1 MIAGLPSP
9 VPAIMPTILIVDDEE
24 DIRELIAIN
33 LMREEKYTL
42 LEAVNGLEALHL
54 AKTKRPDLI
63 ILDLMLPEMDGL
75 TVHKNLREDPRTVNT
90 PVIML
95 TARGRLEEK
104 IQGLEMG
111 ADDYLSK
118 PFSPKELILRVR
130 NLLRRTNQNQGGSL
144 IESGPFSLD
153 KNALKL
159 HLEGEEIEL
168 TATEFKLLLSLI
180 ESPGITQERG
190 DLLKK
195 VWGYSDMI
203 QTRTLDTHIKRL
215 REKLGDNGNSIET
228 VRGVGY
234 RFLEGSVEQS

>member
-1 MIAGLPSP
+1 
-9 VPAIMPTILIVDDEE
+9 MPTILIVDDEE
-24 DIRELIAIN
+24 DIRELIAVN
-33 LMREEKYTL
+33 LLREEDYKL

-54 AKTKRPDLI
+54 ARTRRPDVI

-75 TVHKNLREDPRTVNT
+75 TVYRNLREDPRTKAT

-104 IQGLEMG
+104 LTGLELG
-111 ADDYLSK
+111 ADDYLAK
-118 PFSPKELILRVR
+118 PFSPKELMLRVR
-130 NLLRRTNQNQGGSL
+130 NLLRRTNPNQGSSVIG
-144 IESGPFSLD
+144 SGPFSLD

-159 HLEGEEIEL
+159 HLEGEAIDL
-168 TATEFKLLLSLI
+168 TATEFKLLLCMI
-180 ESPGITQERG
+180 ESPGVTQERG

-195 VWGYSDMI
+195 VWGYSDLI

-215 REKLGDNGNSIET
+215 REKLGNHGNSIET

-234 RFLEGSVEQS
+234 RFFES

>member
-1 MIAGLPSP
+1 MPS
-9 VPAIMPTILIVDDEE
+9 ILIIDDEE
-24 DIRELIAIN
+24 DIRELITMN
-33 LMREEKYTL
+33 LLREEKYDII
-42 LEAVNGLEALHL
+42 EAADGLEGLHL
-54 AKTKRPDLI
+54 AKKKRPDLI

-75 TVHKNLREDPRTVNT
+75 TVYNRVRDDARTKEI

-104 IQGLEMG
+104 IEGLELG
-111 ADDYLSK
+111 ADDYLPK

-130 NLLRRTNQNQGGSL
+130 NLLRRTNSNLGSSM

-159 HLEGEEIEL
+159 ILEGEEIEL

-180 ESPGITQERG
+180 ESPGMTQERG
-190 DLLKK
+190 ELLKK
-195 VWGYSDMI
+195 VWGYSDLI

-215 REKLGDNGNSIET
+215 REKLGDQGKSIET

-234 RFLEGSVEQS
+234 RFREPKKQT

>member
-1 MIAGLPSP
+1 
-9 VPAIMPTILIVDDEE
+9 MPTILIVDDEE
-24 DIRELIAIN
+24 DIRELIAVN
-33 LMREEKYTL
+33 LLREEDYKL

-54 AKTKRPDLI
+54 AKTRRPDVI

-75 TVHKNLREDPRTVNT
+75 TVFRNLREDPRTKST

-104 IQGLEMG
+104 LTGLELG
-111 ADDYLSK
+111 ADDYLAK
-118 PFSPKELILRVR
+118 PFSPKELMLRVR
-130 NLLRRTNQNQGGSL
+130 NLLRRTNPHQGGSV

-159 HLEGEEIEL
+159 HLEGEAIDL
-168 TATEFKLLLSLI
+168 TATEFKLLLCMI

-195 VWGYSDMI
+195 VWGYSDLI

-215 REKLGDNGNSIET
+215 REKLGNHGNSIET

-234 RFLEGSVEQS
+234 RFFEA

>member
-1 MIAGLPSP
+1 
-9 VPAIMPTILIVDDEE
+9 MPKILIVDDEE
-24 DIRELIAIN
+24 DIRELIAVN
-33 LMREEKYTL
+33 LMREEQYQL
-42 LEAVNGLEALHL
+42 LEAADGLEALRQ
-54 AKTKRPDLI
+54 ANDERPDLV
-63 ILDLMLPEMDGL
+63 ILDLMLPQMDGL
-75 TVHKNLREDPRTVNT
+75 TVYKNLRENALTAKI

-104 IQGLEMG
+104 IEGLELG

-118 PFSPKELILRVR
+118 PFSPKELMLRVR
-130 NLLRRTNQNQGGSL
+130 NLLRRSNENLSGNLVET
-144 IESGPFSLD
+144 GPFSLD
-153 KNALKL
+153 KNGLKL
-159 HLEGEEIEL
+159 HLDGEEIDL

-180 ESPGITQERG
+180 ESPGVTQERG

-215 REKLGDNGNSIET
+215 REKLGSFGNSIET

-234 RFLEGSVEQS
+234 RFFGE

>member
-1 MIAGLPSP
+1 
-9 VPAIMPTILIVDDEE
+9 MPTILIVDDEE
-24 DIRELIAIN
+24 DIRELIAVN
-33 LMREEKYTL
+33 LLREEKYQL
-42 LEAVNGLEALHL
+42 LEAADGLEAYKI
-54 AKTKRPDLI
+54 AKKERPDII

-75 TVHKNLREDPRTVNT
+75 SVYAKLRENPRTAVI

-104 IQGLEMG
+104 IEGLELG
-111 ADDYLSK
+111 ADDYLTK

-130 NLLRRTNQNQGGSL
+130 NLLRRSNPNQASSV

-159 HLEGEEIEL
+159 HLEGEDIEL
-168 TATEFKLLLSLI
+168 TATEFKLLLCLI
-180 ESPGITQERG
+180 ESPGVTQERG

-215 REKLGDNGNSIET
+215 REKLGSHGNSIET

-234 RFLEGSVEQS
+234 RFSEP

>member
-1 MIAGLPSP
+1 
-9 VPAIMPTILIVDDEE
+9 MPTILIVDDEE
-24 DIRELIAIN
+24 DIRELIAVN
-33 LMREEKYTL
+33 LLREENYRL
-42 LEAVNGLEALHL
+42 IEATNGLDGLKAARTE
-54 AKTKRPDLI
+54 KPDLI
-63 ILDLMLPEMDGL
+63 ILDLMLPGMDGL
-75 TVHKNLREDPRTVNT
+75 TVYRKLHEHPGTKSI

-104 IQGLEMG
+104 LAGLELG

-118 PFSPKELILRVR
+118 PFSPRELMLRVR
-130 NLLRRTNQNQGGSL
+130 NLLRRTNPNQGGSV

-159 HLEGEEIEL
+159 HLDGMAIEL
-168 TATEFKLLLSLI
+168 TATEFKLLLSMI

-195 VWGYSDMI
+195 VWGYNDLI

-215 REKLGDNGNSIET
+215 REKLGPHGNSIET

-234 RFLEGSVEQS
+234 RFQEP

>member
-1 MIAGLPSP
+1 
-9 VPAIMPTILIVDDEE
+9 MPTILIVDDEE

-33 LMREEKYTL
+33 LLREEKYAL

-54 AKTKRPDLI
+54 AKTKKPDLI

-75 TVHKNLREDPRTVNT
+75 TVHKNLKEDPRTVNT

-130 NLLRRTNQNQGGSL
+130 NLLRRTNQNQGGSF

-180 ESPGITQERG
+180 ESPGITQERS

-215 REKLGDNGNSIET
+215 REKLGSNGNSIET

-234 RFLEGSVEQS
+234 RFLEGTVE

>member
-1 MIAGLPSP
+1 MIAAAPIL
-9 VPAIMPTILIVDDEE
+9 MPTILIVDDEE
-24 DIRELIAIN
+24 DIRELISVS
-33 LMREEKYTL
+33 LMREEDYKL
-42 LEAVNGLEALHL
+42 LEAVNGLEALQL
-54 AKTKRPDLI
+54 ARATRPDLI

-75 TVHKNLREDPRTVNT
+75 TVYKNLREDARTNSI

-104 IQGLEMG
+104 ILGLGLG
-111 ADDYLSK
+111 ADDYMAK
-118 PFSPKELILRVR
+118 PFSPKELMLRVR
-130 NLLRRTNQNQGGSL
+130 NLLRRTNPNQGSNV

-153 KNALKL
+153 KNFLKL
-159 HLEGEEIEL
+159 LLNGESIEL
-168 TATEFKLLLSLI
+168 TSTEFKLLLSMI

-195 VWGYSDMI
+195 VWGYGDLI

-215 REKLGDNGNSIET
+215 REKLGSHGNSIET

-234 RFLEGSVEQS
+234 RFCEH

>member
-1 MIAGLPSP
+1 MPS
-9 VPAIMPTILIVDDEE
+9 ILIVDDEE

-33 LMREEKYTL
+33 LLREEKYSL

-75 TVHKNLREDPRTVNT
+75 TVHKNLRDDPRTHNI

-111 ADDYLSK
+111 ADDYLAK

-130 NLLRRTNQNQGGSL
+130 NLLRRTNPNQGGSL

-159 HLEGEEIEL
+159 HLEGAEIEL

-215 REKLGDNGNSIET
+215 REKLGANGNSIET

-234 RFLEGSVEQS
+234 RFLEGSVERE

>member
-1 MIAGLPSP
+1 
-9 VPAIMPTILIVDDEE
+9 MPKILIVDDEE
-24 DIRELIAIN
+24 DIRELIAVN
-33 LMREEKYTL
+33 LMREEQYQL
-42 LEAVNGLEALHL
+42 LEAADGLEALRQ
-54 AKTKRPDLI
+54 ANDERPDLV
-63 ILDLMLPEMDGL
+63 ILDLMLPQMDGL
-75 TVHKNLREDPRTVNT
+75 TVYKNLRENALTAKI

-104 IQGLEMG
+104 LEGLELG

-118 PFSPKELILRVR
+118 PFSPKELMLRVR
-130 NLLRRTNQNQGGSL
+130 NLLRRSNENLSGNLVET
-144 IESGPFSLD
+144 GPFSLD
-153 KNALKL
+153 KNGLKL
-159 HLEGEEIEL
+159 HLDGEEIDL

-180 ESPGITQERG
+180 ESPGVTQERG

-215 REKLGDNGNSIET
+215 REKLGSFGNSIET

-234 RFLEGSVEQS
+234 RFFGE

>member
-1 MIAGLPSP
+1 MPS
-9 VPAIMPTILIVDDEE
+9 ILIVDDEE
-24 DIRELIAIN
+24 DIRELISVN
-33 LMREEKYTL
+33 LLREEKYDL
-42 LEAVNGLEALHL
+42 IEAMDGLEGLHL
-54 AKTKRPDLI
+54 AKKKRPDLI

-75 TVHKNLREDPRTVNT
+75 TVYRRLREDARTQEI

-104 IQGLEMG
+104 IEGLEMG
-111 ADDYLSK
+111 VDDYLPK

-130 NLLRRTNQNQGGSL
+130 NLLRRTNPNIGGSV

-159 HLEGEEIEL
+159 LLDGQEIDL

-180 ESPGITQERG
+180 ESPGVTQERG

-195 VWGYSDMI
+195 VWGYSDLI

-215 REKLGDNGNSIET
+215 REKLGNHGNSIET

-234 RFLEGSVEQS
+234 RFIASVTS

>member
-1 MIAGLPSP
+1 MPS
-9 VPAIMPTILIVDDEE
+9 ILIVDDEE
-24 DIRELIAIN
+24 DIRELIAVN
-33 LMREEKYTL
+33 LLREENYKL
-42 LEAVNGLEALHL
+42 FEATNGLEALNL
-54 AKTKRPDLI
+54 AQSERPDLI

-75 TVHKNLREDPRTVNT
+75 TVYKNIREDARTRSI

-104 IQGLEMG
+104 IEGLELG

-118 PFSPKELILRVR
+118 PFSPKELMLRVR
-130 NLLRRTNQNQGGSL
+130 NLLRRTNPKAGGSVV
-144 IESGPFSLD
+144 ESGAFSLD

-180 ESPGITQERG
+180 ESPGITQERA

-203 QTRTLDTHIKRL
+203 QTRTLDTHIKRV
-215 REKLGDNGNSIET
+215 REKLGTHGNSIET

-234 RFLEGSVEQS
+234 RFLEE

>member
-1 MIAGLPSP
+1 
-9 VPAIMPTILIVDDEE
+9 MPTILIVDDEE
-24 DIRELIAIN
+24 DIRELIAVN
-33 LMREEKYTL
+33 LLREENYKL
-42 LEAVNGLEALHL
+42 IEAVNGLEALDF
-54 AKTKRPDLI
+54 AKKQKPDLI
-63 ILDLMLPEMDGL
+63 ILDLMLPEMDG
-75 TVHKNLREDPRTVNT
+75 VKVYKKLRDDVRTQT
-90 PVIML
+90 IPVIML

-104 IQGLEMG
+104 IAGLEMG
-111 ADDYLSK
+111 ADDYMPK
-118 PFSPKELILRVR
+118 PFSPKELMLRVR
-130 NLLRRTNQNQGGSL
+130 NLLRRTNPHQGGNL

-153 KNALKL
+153 KSALKL

-190 DLLKK
+190 DLLRK

-215 REKLGDNGNSIET
+215 REKLGGFGDSIET

-234 RFLEGSVEQS
+234 RFSES